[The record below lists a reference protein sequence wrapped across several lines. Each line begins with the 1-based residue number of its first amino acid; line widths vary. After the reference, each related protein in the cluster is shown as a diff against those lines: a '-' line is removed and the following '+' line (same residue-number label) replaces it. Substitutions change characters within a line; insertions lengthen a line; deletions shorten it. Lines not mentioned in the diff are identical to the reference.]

1 MDASQGYFSPVL
13 KCFILLLTFFYTH
26 AYFTFVYMLK
36 CVHTYMFNYVYIS
49 NWGLVYFFL
58 CCYWFIIPV
67 LSFAC
72 LALNLPM
79 SVSQRLYLVGWVEL
93 FSNKNIYW
101 WPWSNNWQHDLC
113 SYD

>member
-49 NWGLVYFFL
+49 N
-58 CCYWFIIPV
+58 
-67 LSFAC
+67 
-72 LALNLPM
+72 
-79 SVSQRLYLVGWVEL
+79 
-93 FSNKNIYW
+93 
-101 WPWSNNWQHDLC
+101 
-113 SYD
+113 